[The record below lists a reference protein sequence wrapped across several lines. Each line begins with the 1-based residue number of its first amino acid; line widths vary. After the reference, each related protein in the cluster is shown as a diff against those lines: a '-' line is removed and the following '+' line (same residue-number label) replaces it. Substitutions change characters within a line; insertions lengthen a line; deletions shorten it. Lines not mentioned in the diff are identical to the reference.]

1 MRSRLAR
8 FLVPVVALGILAGC
22 GGSPK
27 TPAPSATEAPKAAA
41 PKEKVTLRM
50 AIWTNSEQEVQ
61 FWTDIANQVTQKF
74 PHIEMKFETDSFNN
88 FWPKFQ
94 TGLAGGNA
102 PDLVALHATRG
113 QMFGA
118 RGAFVPLND
127 LIAKDKDLK
136 FEDFN
141 KGIVEALSFKGK
153 VYALPYDYG
162 PFMIYYNKT
171 LFDKAGVKY
180 PDENTTWDQF
190 VDIAKKMTRTIDG
203 KEVFGIAAQPMPDHA
218 LLYAYA
224 NGTQFAEGDKSI
236 LTNPAAVEAI
246 QWYADLIHK
255 HKVSA
260 PLTDPSSNTW
270 HRELFYAGRVAM
282 YVDGPWNFLNVRS
295 KLKDEWDIALM
306 PKGKAGN
313 WTSVTGS
320 GFGIA
325 STSKHK
331 EEAWEALKIIT
342 STESLTKLA
351 KAGRGYPARNS
362 ALPAFYNDTL
372 PPKNQRLIEKQSTMT
387 KPIFANATFEETN
400 ALLKREFDKIFVA
413 GQPVAETLKAM
424 EPAFQQLLDKA
435 AAVK

>member
-1 MRSRLAR
+1 MRSRLTKI
-8 FLVPVVALGILAGC
+8 LVPLLALTVLAGC
-22 GGSPK
+22 AGSPK
-27 TPAPSATEAPKAAA
+27 TPAQPSAPAPAANA

-61 FWTDIANQVTQKF
+61 FWSGLAAEVTKVH
-74 PHIEMKFETDSFNN
+74 PHIEVKFETDSFNN

-102 PDLVALHATRG
+102 PDIVALHATRG
-113 QMFGA
+113 AMFGA

-127 LIAKDKDLK
+127 YIARDKDLK
-136 FEDFN
+136 WDDFN

-153 VYALPYDYG
+153 TYAVPYDYG

-203 KEVFGIAAQPMPDHA
+203 KEVYGMAAQPMPDHA

-224 NGTQFAEGDKSI
+224 NGTAFADGDKST
-236 LTNPAAVEAI
+236 LTSPAAVEAI

-282 YVDGPWNFLNVRS
+282 YVDGPWNFLNVRT

-313 WTSVTGS
+313 ITSVTGS

-325 STSKHK
+325 ATSKHK
-331 EEAWEALKIIT
+331 EEAWQAIKIIT
-342 STESLTKLA
+342 GTESLKKLA
-351 KAGRGYPARNS
+351 SAGRGYPARTS
-362 ALPAFYNDTL
+362 ALDSFWNETL
-372 PPKNQRLIEKQSTMT
+372 PPKNQKLIVKQSSMT
-387 KPIFANATFEETN
+387 RPIFANATFEETN

-424 EPAFQQLLDKA
+424 EPQFQQLLDKA